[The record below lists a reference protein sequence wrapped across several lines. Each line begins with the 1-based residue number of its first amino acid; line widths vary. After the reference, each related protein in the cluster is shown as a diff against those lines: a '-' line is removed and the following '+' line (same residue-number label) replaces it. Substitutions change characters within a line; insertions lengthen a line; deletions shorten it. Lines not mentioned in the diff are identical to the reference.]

1 MMVKVCGITNL
12 EDATAAVE
20 AGASALGFNF
30 YPNSPRYIAP
40 RAAAAI
46 IAQLAPGVLKTGVFV
61 NGQTESIGNVA
72 RTAGLDVVQLHGES
86 SAPTGV
92 RFWRA
97 IPMTSEFDFASLDA
111 LDAEAFLVDA
121 FAAGAW
127 GGTGRTWDWTL
138 AAGAKQRIILA
149 GGLDATNVREAIR
162 QARPWGVDA
171 CSRIESSPGK
181 KDHAKM
187 RAFVEAALAEGR
199 R

>member
-1 MMVKVCGITNL
+1 
-12 EDATAAVE
+12 
-20 AGASALGFNF
+20 
-30 YPNSPRYIAP
+30 
-40 RAAAAI
+40 
-46 IAQLAPGVLKTGVFV
+46 
-61 NGQTESIGNVA
+61 
-72 RTAGLDVVQLHGES
+72 
-86 SAPTGV
+86 
-92 RFWRA
+92 
-97 IPMTSEFDFASLDA
+97 MTSEFDFASLDA

-187 RAFVEAALAEGR
+187 RAFVEAALAEQI
-199 R
+199 